1 MAAEQTVPAE
11 PATEGP
17 RADDPRIAPALLR
30 YRVMA
35 YVVGTLLIVL
45 TLVAMPIKYFGHND
59 APVAIIGTA
68 HGFLY
73 AVFLLA
79 AFDLAV
85 RARWRAWST
94 LLVLLAGTVP
104 FLSFVAERK
113 VTGRMRAG
121 RRV

>member
-1 MAAEQTVPAE
+1 MAAEQTVPAQ

-35 YVVGTLLIVL
+35 YVVGTLL
-45 TLVAMPIKYFGHND
+45 
-59 APVAIIGTA
+59 
-68 HGFLY
+68 
-73 AVFLLA
+73 
-79 AFDLAV
+79 
-85 RARWRAWST
+85 
-94 LLVLLAGTVP
+94 VLLAGTVP

>member
-1 MAAEQTVPAE
+1 MAAEQTAAE
-11 PATEGP
+11 PGTGWP
-17 RADDPRIAPALLR
+17 RATDARITPALLR

-59 APVAIIGTA
+59 TPVAIIGTA

-113 VTGRMRAG
+113 VTARMRAG

>member
-1 MAAEQTVPAE
+1 MAAEQTAAAQP
-11 PATEGP
+11 TSWP
-17 RADDPRIAPALLR
+17 RATDPRIAPALLR

-35 YVVGTLLIVL
+35 YVVGTLLVVL
-45 TLVAMPIKYFGHND
+45 VLVAMPIKYFGYNPT
-59 APVAIIGTA
+59 PVAIIGTA

-113 VTGRMRAG
+113 VTGRLRAG
-121 RRV
+121 QRV

>member
-1 MAAEQTVPAE
+1 MAADPLTQTPPAVS
-11 PATEGP
+11 PKVQG
-17 RADDPRIAPALLR
+17 ALTR

-35 YVVGTLLIVL
+35 YVVGTMLVVL
-45 TLVAMPIKYFGHND
+45 TLIAMPIKYFGHND
-59 APVAIIGTA
+59 TPVAIVGTA
-68 HGFLY
+68 HGLLY

-104 FLSFVAERK
+104 FLSFVAERI
-113 VTGRMRAG
+113 VTRKTRAG
-121 RRV
+121 ERV

>member
-1 MAAEQTVPAE
+1 MAADPTAADPTAVW
-11 PATEGP
+11 P
-17 RADDPRIAPALLR
+17 RATDRRIAPALLR

-35 YVVGTLLIVL
+35 YVVGTLLVVL
-45 TLVAMPIKYFGHND
+45 TLVAMPIKYLGHND
-59 APVAIIGTA
+59 APVAIVGTA

-113 VTGRMRAG
+113 VTARMRAG
-121 RRV
+121 QRV